1 MLVCHKFYQN
11 VIFGYFHNNFTSL
24 VTKYSS
30 NGDLVH
36 LVITHYENST
46 AQENEIMDEFPR
58 GEL

>member
-1 MLVCHKFYQN
+1 M
-11 VIFGYFHNNFTSL
+11 IFDYFRNNFTSL

-36 LVITHYENST
+36 LAITHYENST

>member
-1 MLVCHKFYQN
+1 M
-11 VIFGYFHNNFTSL
+11 
-24 VTKYSS
+24 TKYSS

-36 LVITHYENST
+36 LAITHYENLT